1 MHNFIYQNT
10 TKIYFGKGM
19 ISHLTDELEK
29 YGKNVLLVYG
39 KGSVKRIGL
48 YDEVMK
54 LLCDAG
60 KTVYELSG
68 INPNPRYSQ
77 VLEGARA
84 VRENGIDLIL
94 ALGGGSVIDCSKAI
108 SVCAYAEGD
117 PWQRYWI
124 DQKDVDNRIVPVA
137 TILTMT
143 GTASEMNSGSV
154 ITNEEKQLKCG
165 RIFPSFVNPAFSI
178 LDPEYT
184 YTVPKKQMLSGIF
197 DIMSHLMEQYFGG
210 EGDNVCDYLIEGLL
224 RAVIS
229 NARAAVKDPL
239 NYEAR
244 ANIMW
249 ASTMALNKII
259 AVSKEQDWEVHAIE
273 HQLGAY
279 TDCPHGEGLAV
290 ISVPYYRY
298 VLKYAPA
305 KFARYARAVW
315 DIDTSDM
322 TCEEAAK
329 AGIDALS
336 AFIKELG
343 MPTTLREL
351 GASEDML
358 EKIAQTSGKGGG
370 YKFMHSEDIL
380 AVLKECY

>member
-1 MHNFIYQNT
+1 MQNFIYQNA

-19 ISHLTDELEK
+19 ISHLPAELERF
-29 YGKNVLLVYG
+29 GKNVLLVYG
-39 KGSVKRIGL
+39 KGAVKKIGL
-48 YDEVMK
+48 YDEVVRI
-54 LLCDAG
+54 LGEAG

-124 DQKDVDNRIVPVA
+124 NFEDVDNKIVPVA

-154 ITNEEKQLKCG
+154 ITNEEKMLKCG
-165 RIFPSFVNPAFSI
+165 RVFPSFVNPVFSI

-184 YTVPKKQMLSGIF
+184 YSVPKRQMLSGIF

-224 RAVIS
+224 RAVIN

-298 VLKYAPA
+298 VLKYAPM

-315 DIDTSDM
+315 GIDTSDM
-322 TCEEAAK
+322 TCEEAAR
-329 AGIDALS
+329 AGIDALA
-336 AFIKELG
+336 AFIKEIG
-343 MPTTLREL
+343 IPTTLREL

-358 EKIAQTSGKGGG
+358 EKIAKTSAKGGG
-370 YKFMHSEDIL
+370 YKFMHEADIL